1 MQLGFVSAIFGDLS
15 LAEVLSFAAEEKFD
29 CVEVMCWPMGRADR
43 KFAGVTHIDVTS
55 FTQAA
60 ADDVNAL
67 CREKGVA
74 ISGLGY
80 YPNILSGNE
89 EESRVAIEHL
99 RRVIAAAKL
108 LGLKNVNTFIGNDHR
123 LPLEANLERFKQ
135 VWPDLI
141 RYAEE
146 HDIYVG
152 IENCP
157 MLFSQDE
164 WPGGKNLARSPAIW
178 RRIFEAIPSKHFGLN
193 YDPSHFVL
201 QMMDYV
207 QPIFEFKHKLFHT
220 HAKDM
225 KIERD
230 RLDAMGILAMDVRP
244 HWSTPKVPGL
254 GDINWNCWISALT
267 DVEYNGAVC
276 VEVEDEAFRHDLE
289 ARKRS
294 LRISRNVLRP
304 LIG

>member
-1 MQLGFVSAIFGDLS
+1 MCRRAAMQLGFVSAILGDLD
-15 LAEVLSFAAEEKFD
+15 LAEILSFAAEEGFD
-29 CVEVMCWPMGRADR
+29 CIEVMCWPMGRADR

-67 CREKGVA
+67 CRQKGVK

-123 LPLEANLERFKQ
+123 LPLEANFERFKQ

-146 HDIYVG
+146 HNVYVG
-152 IENCP
+152 
-157 MLFSQDE
+157 
-164 WPGGKNLARSPAIW
+164 
-178 RRIFEAIPSKHFGLN
+178 
-193 YDPSHFVL
+193 
-201 QMMDYV
+201 
-207 QPIFEFKHKLFHT
+207 
-220 HAKDM
+220 
-225 KIERD
+225 
-230 RLDAMGILAMDVRP
+230 
-244 HWSTPKVPGL
+244 
-254 GDINWNCWISALT
+254 
-267 DVEYNGAVC
+267 
-276 VEVEDEAFRHDLE
+276 
-289 ARKRS
+289 
-294 LRISRNVLRP
+294 
-304 LIG
+304 